1 MLSLPLIKRHNYF
14 MLQYNEATPGTYIIQ
29 DGEPYEVL
37 SSHVFRKQ
45 QRKPV
50 NQVKMRNLVTGKI
63 ADRSFHHTDKLE
75 EAEIG
80 TRTIKYLYTNRG
92 ESWFCEERDP
102 SKRFTLQSAVVGSGV
117 SYLKG
122 NTLVEAIIFDERII
136 SVRVPIKVE
145 LKVTQSAPAVRG
157 NTAQGAYKEAVL
169 ETGAT
174 IQVPLFINEGDTVR
188 INTETG
194 EYVERAEKS

>member
-1 MLSLPLIKRHNYF
+1 

-50 NQVKMRNLVTGKI
+50 NQVKMRNLVTGKV

-80 TRTIKYLYTNRG
+80 TKTIKYLYTNRG
-92 ESWFCEERDP
+92 ESWFCEEKDP
-102 SKRFTLQSAVVGSGV
+102 SIRFTLPQAVLGDGAQ
-117 SYLKG
+117 YLKG
-122 NTLVEAIIFDERII
+122 NTLIEALMFDEKII
-136 SVRVPIKVE
+136 SVHVPVKVE

-174 IQVPLFINEGDTVR
+174 IQVPLFINEGDIIR
-188 INTETG
+188 LNTDTG
-194 EYVERAEKS
+194 QYVERVEKN

>member
-1 MLSLPLIKRHNYF
+1 
-14 MLQYNEATPGTYIIQ
+14 MLQYNEVTAGKYIIV

-50 NQVKMRNLVTGKI
+50 NQVKLRSLISGKV

-80 TRTIKYLYTNRG
+80 TKTITYLYSTGPRLPAGRQG

-102 SKRFTLQSAVVGSGV
+102 SKRFELPESIVGSGV
-117 SYLKG
+117 RYLKG
-122 NTLVEAIIFDERII
+122 NTLVEALIFDERII
-136 SVRVPIKVE
+136 GVKVPVKVE
-145 LKVTQSAPAVRG
+145 LKVERSAPAVRG

-169 ETGAT
+169 ETGTT
-174 IQVPLFINEGDTVR
+174 IQVPLFINEGDIVR

-194 EYVERAEKS
+194 QYVERAEKS